1 MVSTGAGNLLVGEF
15 APRSTGNGW
24 RKALKPALVL
34 IVTIAVLQIAFIVID
49 AWRLDQRRRLLEK
62 EMTQVFKEA
71 FPKAQ
76 AIVDPSLQMQRNLDT
91 MKRERGIGTIDNA
104 RLALAQVA
112 AILNDVSA
120 SVPQRVLIREDVV
133 SIETLVTDPAMQ
145 SALKSRVAET
155 PGATFTKD
163 SSNIVR
169 VAVRVQ
175 R

>member
-1 MVSTGAGNLLVGEF
+1 
-15 APRSTGNGW
+15 
-24 RKALKPALVL
+24 
-34 IVTIAVLQIAFIVID
+34 
-49 AWRLDQRRRLLEK
+49 
-62 EMTQVFKEA
+62 
-71 FPKAQ
+71 
-76 AIVDPSLQMQRNLDT
+76 

-120 SVPQRVLIREDVV
+120 SVPQRVSIREDVV

-145 SALKSRVAET
+145 SAVKSRVAET
-155 PGATFTKD
+155 PGATSNVD

-169 VAVRVQ
+169 VTVRVQ